1 MEREEERFVVYVRD
15 PADPGRWA
23 AAVHRLGERE
33 RQVYQVG
40 DRSLWEE
47 LVDAYFRWVSWGE
60 PGHERFGM
68 TVSPEGG
75 QSIWLGSPER
85 VLTP

>member
-1 MEREEERFVVYVRD
+1 MTGLDAHVEREEERFVVYVRD

-47 LVDAYFRWVSWGE
+47 LVDAYFRWVS
-60 PGHERFGM
+60 
-68 TVSPEGG
+68 
-75 QSIWLGSPER
+75 
-85 VLTP
+85 